1 MEKNKQMK
9 KMLVFLVV
17 LFAMAVLIWGYNLFR
32 LKEIQYEGLT
42 RYTEEEFTE
51 RLTDSFLSTWTPF
64 FCMKD
69 GSGQEEIPFVEKY
82 EVQYVDRNTAR
93 IVVHEKRVI
102 GCIPIMGRYMYFDKD
117 GIIVESS
124 ADRMNNIPIVDGLDF
139 TEIVLYG
146 KLQVQKQSLYD
157 VILSLY
163 DLIEL
168 NNLQI
173 DKISFSPDYEVTL
186 YTENFEIQLGKKTT
200 YDVQMNALQGILKAA
215 GDRSGILDMRNYSKE
230 NKEFILK

>member
-1 MEKNKQMK
+1 
-9 KMLVFLVV
+9 
-17 LFAMAVLIWGYNLFR
+17 

-69 GSGQEEIPFVEKY
+69 GFGQEEIPFVEKY

-124 ADRMNNIPIVDGLDF
+124 ADRIDNIPIVDGLDF